1 MTIEL
6 ARGEAEELLNIL
18 RMVYSNHELTKI
30 ISNRLAGDVLIEFPP
45 EPVEEKPVAEWK
57 ELSTAEIKALWN
69 VTKKPSEFASLLLA
83 KVKEKNYEWRP

>member
-1 MTIEL
+1 VTIEL

-30 ISNRLAGDVLIEFPP
+30 ISNRLAGDVLIELPP

-69 VTKKPSEFASLLLA
+69 VTKKPREFASLLLA

>member
-1 MTIEL
+1 MNIEPENTAPVEDNL
-6 ARGEAEELLNIL
+6 
-18 RMVYSNHELTKI
+18 
-30 ISNRLAGDVLIEFPP
+30 DEFNDLFYGKEKP